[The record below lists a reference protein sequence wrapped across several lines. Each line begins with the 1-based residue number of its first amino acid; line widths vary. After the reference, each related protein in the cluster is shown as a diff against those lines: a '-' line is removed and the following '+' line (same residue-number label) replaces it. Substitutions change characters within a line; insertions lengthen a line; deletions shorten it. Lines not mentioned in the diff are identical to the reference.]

1 MRLFVIPDYW
11 PATGSCGIDSG
22 VEELDAQTG
31 QEVVMHIS
39 LTLRSCFARA
49 LAAAVFAT
57 LLACAGTEQ
66 QPLVVEPQ
74 PTRFTDYADFGPRPH
89 IPARDDIFYLTDE
102 QQAEFLSYFDSHEQ
116 AHVDPHKRVTN
127 YLQRFGKVFNYDGDT
142 FNAQTTLSEKSGN
155 CLSMAV
161 LTTALSQVAGVEVGY
176 QLVDSIPVY
185 ELDDNL
191 AFKGQHV
198 RSYLYDPNYAPDN
211 AFMIIRRPG
220 IIVDYFPSGREHFIG
235 NVSEDEYVAMFYRNK
250 AAGAMSEGN
259 LNEAYWMTQ
268 ESFLYAPDHPDGI
281 NMMAVL
287 HRRAGDSER
296 AESLYKYG
304 IGMTEQKVSLL
315 KNYRNMLRSQGRVQ
329 EAQAIEETLHTLE
342 DPSPF
347 NWLSLAQEAYS
358 EQNYVLSLRMYDKA
372 LEVAPYLKDAHMG
385 KVRSQVKLGRMD
397 DAADS
402 LNTLTEYVYEPE
414 EKSMYVAKLTTLRNH
429 IADR

>member
-1 MRLFVIPDYW
+1 VYCFP
-11 PATGSCGIDSG
+11 
-22 VEELDAQTG
+22 
-31 QEVVMHIS
+31 
-39 LTLRSCFARA
+39 TLRTLLSHTLLVGACIS
-49 LAAAVFAT
+49 
-57 LLACAGTEQ
+57 LLACTTTDKQ
-66 QPLVVEPQ
+66 LVVVEAQ
-74 PTRFTDYADFGPRPH
+74 PERFTDYADFGPRPQ
-89 IPARDDIFYLTDE
+89 IPARDEIFYLTDE
-102 QQAEFLSYFDSHEQ
+102 QQAEFLSYFESHEQ

-142 FNAQTTLSEKSGN
+142 FNAQTTLREKSGN
-155 CLSMAV
+155 CMSMAV

-198 RSYLYDPNYAPDN
+198 RSYLYDPNYTPDN
-211 AFMIIRRPG
+211 AFMTIRRPG

-250 AAGAMSEGN
+250 AAGAMSDGN

-287 HRRAGDSER
+287 HRRAGDAPR
-296 AESLYKYG
+296 AEILYRYG
-304 IGMTEQKVSLL
+304 IGMTEQKVTLL
-315 KNYRNMLRSQGRVQ
+315 KNYRNMLRSQGRLE
-329 EAQAIEETLHTLE
+329 EAQAIEETLHTMD

-358 EQNYVLSLRMYDKA
+358 EQNYELSLRMYDKA
-372 LEVAPYLKDAHMG
+372 LDVAPYLKDAHMG
-385 KVRSQVKLGRMD
+385 KVRSQVKLGRID

-402 LNTLTEYVYEPE
+402 INTLTEFLYEPE
-414 EKSMYVAKLTTLRNH
+414 EKSMYVAKMTTLRNY
-429 IADR
+429 IAEN

>member
-1 MRLFVIPDYW
+1 
-11 PATGSCGIDSG
+11 
-22 VEELDAQTG
+22 
-31 QEVVMHIS
+31 MHIS
-39 LTLRSCFARA
+39 LTFRSYFSRA
-49 LAAAVFAT
+49 LLVAVSAS
-57 LLACAGTEQ
+57 LLACAST
-66 QPLVVEPQ
+66 EPQ
-74 PTRFTDYADFGPRPH
+74 PDIAEVEPARFTDYAEFGPRPP
-89 IPARDDIFYLTDE
+89 IPSREDIFYLTDE
-102 QQAEFLSYFDSHEQ
+102 QQIEFLAYFESHEQ

-127 YLQRFGKVFNYDGDT
+127 YLQRFGKVFNYEGDT
-142 FNAQTTLSEKSGN
+142 FNAQTTLAEKSGN
-155 CLSMAV
+155 CMSMAV

-250 AAGAMSEGN
+250 AAGAMSDGD

-287 HRRAGDSER
+287 HRRAGDEGR
-296 AESLYKYG
+296 AERLYQYG
-304 IGMTEQKVSLL
+304 IGITEQKVTLL
-315 KNYRNMLRSQGRVQ
+315 KNYRNMLRSQGREA
-329 EAQAIEETLHTLE
+329 EAQAIEETLYTME

-358 EQNYVLSLRMYDKA
+358 EQNYALSLQMYDKA

-385 KVRSQVKLGRMD
+385 KVRSQVKLGQID
-397 DAADS
+397 EAADS
-402 LNTLTEYVYEPE
+402 LDTLTEYVYEPE
-414 EKSMYVAKLTTLRNH
+414 EKSMYIAKMTTLRNYV
-429 IADR
+429 AEN

>member
-1 MRLFVIPDYW
+1 MNV
-11 PATGSCGIDSG
+11 
-22 VEELDAQTG
+22 
-31 QEVVMHIS
+31 S
-39 LTLRSCFARA
+39 LAFRYCLSRA
-49 LAAAVFAT
+49 LLVALSAG
-57 LLACAGTEQ
+57 LLACANTEQ
-66 QPLVVEPQ
+66 YPDIAEVEPVH
-74 PTRFTDYADFGPRPH
+74 FTDYAEFGARPP
-89 IPARDDIFYLTDE
+89 IPGREDIFYLTDE
-102 QQAEFLSYFDSHEQ
+102 QQVEFLAYFESHEQ

-142 FNAQTTLSEKSGN
+142 FNAQTTLAEKSGN
-155 CLSMAV
+155 CMSMAV

-198 RSYLYDPNYAPDN
+198 RSYLYDPSYVPDN

-250 AAGAMSEGN
+250 AAGAMSDGN
-259 LNEAYWMTQ
+259 LNEAYWMIQ
-268 ESFLYAPDHPDGI
+268 ESFLHAPDHPDGI

-287 HRRAGDSER
+287 HRRAGDADR
-296 AESLYKYG
+296 AERLYQYG
-304 IGMTEQKVSLL
+304 IGITEENVTLL
-315 KNYRNMLRSQGRVQ
+315 KNYRNMLRSQGREQ
-329 EAQAIEETLHTLE
+329 EAQAIEATLHTME

-358 EQNYVLSLRMYDKA
+358 EQNYALSLKMYDKA

-385 KVRSQVKLGRMD
+385 KVRSQVMLGRID
-397 DAADS
+397 EAADS
-402 LNTLTEYVYEPE
+402 LDTLTEYVYEPE
-414 EKSMYVAKLTTLRNH
+414 EKSMYVAKMTTLRNYV
-429 IADR
+429 AEN

>member
-1 MRLFVIPDYW
+1 
-11 PATGSCGIDSG
+11 
-22 VEELDAQTG
+22 
-31 QEVVMHIS
+31 MHI
-39 LTLRSCFARA
+39 LLAFRSWFARS
-49 LAAAVFAT
+49 LLVAVST
-57 LLACAGTEQ
+57 SLLACAGTDQ
-66 QPLVVEPQ
+66 QPVVADAP
-74 PTRFTDYADFGPRPH
+74 PARFTDYADFGPRPP
-89 IPARDDIFYLTDE
+89 IPDKDDIFYLTDE
-102 QQAEFLSYFDSHEQ
+102 QQVEFLSFFDSHEQ
-116 AHVDPHKRVTN
+116 DHVDPHKRVTN
-127 YLQRFGKVFNYDGDT
+127 YLQRFGKVFNYDGGT
-142 FNAQTTLSEKSGN
+142 FNAQTTLRERSGN
-155 CLSMAV
+155 CMSMAV
-161 LTTALSQVAGVEVGY
+161 LTTALSRVAGVEVGY

-185 ELDDNL
+185 ELDDDL

-198 RSYLYDPNYAPDN
+198 RSYLYDPNYTPDN

-250 AAGAMSEGN
+250 AATAMSEGN

-268 ESFLYAPDHPDGI
+268 ESFVHAPDHPDGI

-287 HRRAGDSER
+287 HRRAGDAER
-296 AESLYKYG
+296 AESLYQYG
-304 IGMTEQKVSLL
+304 IAMTEQKVTLL

-329 EAQAIEETLHTLE
+329 EAQAIEDTLHTLE

-347 NWLSLAQEAYS
+347 NWLSLAQEAYD

-385 KVRSQVKLGRMD
+385 KVRSQVRLGRME

-402 LNTLTEYVYEPE
+402 LSALTEYVYEPE

-429 IADR
+429 IAGN